1 MNIKLDTYN
10 MRELGRPYKKKAPM
24 RKKKNHV
31 RNLGLQRQ
39 RTSKLDSPK
48 GDFNWAAIILSR
60 PNRQYSLPKGRGRLF
75 TGYKITLSPTI
86 A

>member
-1 MNIKLDTYN
+1 MNVKLDTYN

-24 RKKKNHV
+24 TKKNHV

-60 PNRQYSLPKGRGRLF
+60 PNRQYSLPKGRERLL